1 MRVKICGLK
10 TEADIDAVNSALPDY
25 IGFVFAPGSK
35 RYIDFG
41 TAEALRERLRPEIQA
56 AGVFVNAGPQVIREA
71 AERKLI
77 DIIQLHGTESPA
89 DILQAKA
96 NTGLPV
102 IKAVRVRT
110 EADILRAE
118 RSAADYLLLD
128 TYSTRAYGGTGRRFD
143 WSLIPNLEK
152 PFFLAG
158 GLREEN
164 LAEALKQRAFCLD
177 VSSGAETDGR
187 KDPMKIRRIVERIR
201 KEGE

>member
-25 IGFVFAPGSK
+25 IGFVFAPRSK

-56 AGVFVNAGPQVIREA
+56 AGVFVDAGPQVIREA

-89 DILQAKA
+89 DIL
-96 NTGLPV
+96 
-102 IKAVRVRT
+102 
-110 EADILRAE
+110 RAE

-128 TYSTRAYGGTGRRFD
+128 TYSTHAYGGTGRRFD
-143 WSLIPNLEK
+143 WSLIPDLEK